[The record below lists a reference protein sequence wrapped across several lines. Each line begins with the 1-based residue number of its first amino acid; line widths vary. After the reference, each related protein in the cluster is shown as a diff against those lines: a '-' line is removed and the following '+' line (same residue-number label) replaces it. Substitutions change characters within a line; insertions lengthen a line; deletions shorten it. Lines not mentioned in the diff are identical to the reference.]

1 MLSVILCRLFSY
13 YLHLT
18 MYHVI
23 AATTNPAKIRAISQ
37 AFTELFGPDSC
48 RIESV
53 EVNSGVPNQP
63 MGDKETRSGARHR
76 VMSARQVRPE
86 ADFWIG
92 IEAGIDDEMTF
103 AWIVIENNHCRGE
116 ARSASLILPPVI
128 LKSLYEGKE
137 LGDEMAILTGVCNIK
152 QQGGAIGLF
161 TEGRLS
167 RTSVYQQALLLAFVP
182 FHNEIYQTQ
191 LS

>member
-1 MLSVILCRLFSY
+1 
-13 YLHLT
+13 

-23 AATTNPAKIRAISQ
+23 AATTNPAKINAIHF
-37 AFTELFGPDSC
+37 AFTDLFGTDNF

-53 EVNSGVPNQP
+53 EVSSGVANQP
-63 MGDKETRSGARHR
+63 IGDKETRTGARNR

-92 IEAGIDDEMTF
+92 IEAGIDDDMTF

-116 ARSASLILPPVI
+116 ARSASLMLPPVI
-128 LKSLYEGKE
+128 VQKLYEGKE
-137 LGDEMAILTGVCNIK
+137 LGDEMAALTGISNIK

-161 TEGRLS
+161 TNGKLS
-167 RTSVYQQALLLAFVP
+167 RTSVYHQALLLAFAP
-182 FHNEIYQTQ
+182 FRHEIYQMKC
-191 LS
+191 